1 MHALATQPELYSVFV
16 EAGGPLTIMQLL
28 AHQNSDIVGAT
39 AHLLQVKFIYF
50 LKKYYFIFLLRFLF
64 VSN

>member
-28 AHQNSDIVGAT
+28 AHQNSDIFGAT
-39 AHLLQVKFIYF
+39 AHLLQVRLFTF
-50 LKKYYFIFLLRFLF
+50 LKILFYFYITI
-64 VSN
+64 SIC